1 MEPAEAPG
9 RERWA
14 GAEARRRQKPPNTT
28 LQRAV
33 VSLLPAPCSRFL
45 WSRPDQHRCSKFFL
59 GASIGTLLGLGLCQF
74 FIVPMNITEMRKV
87 QLSYGLAGVTA
98 LGWAMSPHFRCAS
111 LLVVP
116 KFFGKEGRVYILSLV
131 LAAIYNGPVANIW
144 HNLEEVTHSLG
155 CVAELQ
161 VNHSRMLWQMST
173 APLRKVMEDM
183 ARSGQMLNSEVQNI
197 SRAFVGLN
205 EEVASEAG
213 YDLRQSR
220 RTKPQLAPSTQ
231 QLYETKTKLR
241 CNNVIELGMQRCR
254 DWFDT
259 KYDACMEQI
268 FVPLINHLLC
278 LPMKFK
284 FLCHI
289 VKVMNSWCRDKIP
302 VEGNFG
308 QTYDMMNNSVSNLS
322 QEFSTSVVFQE
333 DHREMLSVTTKVS
346 AEQLMEEVTSHFQE
360 HSARLGQ
367 TFSIFRLVLS
377 FSFILVFI
385 TAFSYTKQYCQDI
398 SYDNLYIT
406 TYFRQ
411 IDARRRKERKRTLLP
426 LLRAEASAFIFPCRP
441 MVQPLELQNMVLE
454 LLECIP
460 PLLFLLLACAMDHV
474 LVSMLSAIQQH
485 SFVQYS
491 FHSSHHLSIHVMG
504 RSLMAQLLRSTIG
517 TLNTSSDTL
526 LETSNLVCLPRPRSM
541 SQHQY
546 LSSCLPLAVLVL
558 LCLAQVYIYRL
569 RRVIA
574 AFYFPKREKSRVL
587 YLYNKLLQQRL
598 DFIQRQRKRIV
609 QRAQQPPGLSTA
621 LVRWCCRR
629 WPCLSRWIRRSCTVC
644 GVRVG
649 PPEPACPTPSCMAP
663 YCRQC
668 WREAGCVCLACAP
681 PEPRLDD
688 DSSDEGV
695 GYTG

>member
-1 MEPAEAPG
+1 
-9 RERWA
+9 
-14 GAEARRRQKPPNTT
+14 
-28 LQRAV
+28 
-33 VSLLPAPCSRFL
+33 
-45 WSRPDQHRCSKFFL
+45 
-59 GASIGTLLGLGLCQF
+59 
-74 FIVPMNITEMRKV
+74 MNITEMRKV

-213 YDLRQSR
+213 YDLRQSQ

-241 CNNVIELGMQRCR
+241 CNNVIELGMQHCR

-308 QTYDMMNNSVSNLS
+308 QTYDMMNSSVSNLS
-322 QEFSTSVVFQE
+322 QEFSASIVF
-333 DHREMLSVTTKVS
+333 
-346 AEQLMEEVTSHFQE
+346 QLMEEVTSHFQE

-517 TLNTSSDTL
+517 ALNTSSDTL

-546 LSSCLPLAVLVL
+546 LSSCLPLAMLVL

-621 LVRWCCRR
+621 LVHWCCRR
-629 WPCLSRWIRRSCTVC
+629 WPCLSRWMRRSCTVC

-649 PPEPACPTPSCMAP
+649 PPEPACPTPACMAP

-668 WREAGCVCLACAP
+668 WHEAGCVCLACAP
-681 PEPRLDD
+681 PEPRLDA
-688 DSSDEGV
+688 DSSDEGM